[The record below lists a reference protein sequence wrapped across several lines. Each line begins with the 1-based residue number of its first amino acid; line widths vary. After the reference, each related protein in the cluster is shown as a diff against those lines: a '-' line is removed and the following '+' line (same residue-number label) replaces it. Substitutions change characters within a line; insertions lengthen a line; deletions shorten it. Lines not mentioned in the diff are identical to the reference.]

1 MSVEPNE
8 VSTNDVDAILRACE
22 EGNVKY
28 LAEFIIA
35 GGELRDLIDS
45 NGRNALHHCVECS
58 SESNRTNLAT
68 AHLLGQLDRVK
79 CAKIIMKTSP
89 ELMECFD
96 SDGWSPL
103 HLAVVHNDLDFLRAM
118 LEFES
123 FLAVRTYIPNSSTGV
138 SNNEPVLG
146 RTAIHFAVLHQK
158 LESLAVLVQAH
169 VKPWISFLDDQGA
182 TALHYA
188 VQLPSPREE
197 EAIRLL
203 ANEGQADINE
213 VDSHGRTPLIW
224 AATIGAPRA
233 VALLLRLG
241 AKLNIRDECGLTALH
256 CASSRGNAE
265 VVQCLLNWIT
275 TANMDDPSQ
284 IATFRDVPDKDGC
297 SPLFYSVTLGHSNVT
312 SALLAAGANVH
323 TVDRKGRTLAH
334 CLARIQVSKSEAEDY
349 SVVSQLSNLVSA
361 GMELWNVNQSGAT
374 PLHEACL
381 LRNAPLVSGL
391 TKYSG
396 FDDAVHVRDAQGHT
410 PLHLV
415 VAASWSEDA
424 AGLSICRCL
433 LRHKADVNA
442 TTELPQGGTVT
453 ALDLAIMNE
462 TEEGVSDG
470 QMHKLLVS
478 FGAKKA
484 EDLTKPM
491 DNVLKQVVDHK
502 EEAQNLSNEIG
513 PTARSTLRAQTSKPT
528 STSPTSFAVT
538 ESEISAHPA
547 SELSYSGDK
556 KLRVQSTN
564 KLRAGREAKKSKRS
578 RTFQTDYEANR
589 KPLSELYPKNCDPE
603 VHGRRSRNK
612 IPLKPSCSHTKPK
625 TSGSTTS
632 SSVRVAT
639 PTSSDMDHA
648 CNQITQRWSRSNV
661 DHCRRRRQQQQGSPV
676 NQDPKTSTR
685 HLERILPIMLDRYM
699 HRQDWECS
707 PLTGR
712 YKMAKPTLSPYL
724 VPLVP
729 SMKGSLSHSSIHSA
743 DQRSHRRSGSGTPC
757 YPGRKA
763 HSSYAGDQQ
772 PKSHQTSKREAFG
785 CNSNKSLGQTRTKS
799 EYYKLLQDLANLELQ
814 RHQPQKLAPIKP
826 IQTPREFRKK
836 PSDHATKYSSAM
848 GGELSPAGRREVSLS
863 TELDTVEDNPL
874 NRKQGRRSRR
884 TRDKNS

>member
-8 VSTNDVDAILRACE
+8 VSTDDVDVVLRACD

-28 LAEFIIA
+28 LAEFVIS

-45 NGRNALHHCVECS
+45 NGRNALHHCVDCS
-58 SESNRTNLAT
+58 DESNRTNLET

-96 SDGWSPL
+96 SNGWSPL

-138 SNNEPVLG
+138 TNNGPVLG

-169 VKPWISFLDDQGA
+169 VKPWISFLDYQGA

-203 ANEGQADINE
+203 VNEGQADINE
-213 VDSHGRTPLIW
+213 IDSHGRTPLIW

-349 SVVSQLSNLVSA
+349 SVISQLSDLVSA
-361 GMELWNVNQSGAT
+361 GMELWNGNQSGAT

-381 LRNAPLVSGL
+381 LRNAPLVSGM
-391 TKYSG
+391 TNYPG

-424 AGLSICRCL
+424 AGLGICRCL

-462 TEEGVSDG
+462 TEEGVSNG

-491 DNVLKQVVDHK
+491 ENVLKQVVDHK
-502 EEAQNLSNEIG
+502 EEVQNLSNEMG
-513 PTARSTLRAQTSKPT
+513 PTGKSTLRAQTSKPT

-538 ESEISAHPA
+538 EPELSAHPA
-547 SELSYSGDK
+547 CEQSCSGDK
-556 KLRVQSTN
+556 QPCVRSTN
-564 KLRAGREAKKSKRS
+564 KLRAGREAKKSRRS
-578 RTFQTDYEANR
+578 RAFQTNCEASR
-589 KPLSELYPKNCDPE
+589 MPLSELYPKNSYSE
-603 VHGRRSRNK
+603 VHRGRPRNK
-612 IPLKPSCSHTKPK
+612 IPLKSKPSCSHTKPK
-625 TSGSTTS
+625 TTCKSSGSTTS

-648 CNQITQRWSRSNV
+648 CNQINQRRSRSTM
-661 DHCRRRRQQQQGSPV
+661 DHCRRRRQQEQGLPV
-676 NQDPKTSTR
+676 NQDPKICTR
-685 HLERILPIMLDRYM
+685 NLERILPIMLDRYM

-729 SMKGSLSHSSIHSA
+729 SMKGSLSHSSIQSA
-743 DQRSHRRSGSGTPC
+743 NQRSHRRSGSGTPC
-757 YPGRKA
+757 YPDRKA

-772 PKSHQTSKREAFG
+772 PKSHQTSKHEAFE
-785 CNSNKSLGQTRTKS
+785 CNSNKSLGQPRTKS

-814 RHQPQKLAPIKP
+814 RYHPQKLAPIKP

-836 PSDHATKYSSAM
+836 PTDHATKYSSAM
-848 GGELSPAGRREVSLS
+848 GGELSPAGRREVSVS
-863 TELDTVEDNPL
+863 PELDTLEDNPP
-874 NRKQGRRSRR
+874 NRKQGRRSR
-884 TRDKNS
+884 